1 MDYLQIRE
9 NYRLS
14 YHRWL
19 NFNQR
24 LMELFD
30 VVGDAALET
39 AMLKARSEKRHLEL
53 LNEYSRLGYEFDAAG
68 DKWDAAQQW
77 QARRTAAAV
86 AQVNKDLSLLEC

>member
-9 NYRLS
+9 DYRLA

-24 LMELFD
+24 LMGLFD

-39 AMLKARSEKRHLEL
+39 AMLKARSEKCHLEL

-68 DKWDAAQQW
+68 DRWDAAQQW

-86 AQVNKDLSLLEC
+86 AQVNKDLSLIEC

>member
-9 NYRLS
+9 DYLVS

-24 LMELFD
+24 LMDLFD

-39 AMLKARSEKRHLEL
+39 AMLKARTEKRHLEL
-53 LNEYSRLGYEFDAAG
+53 LSEYSRLGYEFDAAG
-68 DKWDAAQQW
+68 DKWDSAQQW
-77 QARRTAAAV
+77 QARRTAVA
-86 AQVNKDLSLLEC
+86 AQVNKDFSRIEC

>member
-9 NYRLS
+9 DYLVS

-24 LMELFD
+24 LMDLFD

-53 LNEYSRLGYEFDAAG
+53 LSEYSRLGHEFDAAG
-68 DKWDAAQQW
+68 DKWDAAQ
-77 QARRTAAAV
+77 AAV
-86 AQVNKDLSLLEC
+86 AAQVNKDFSLIEC